1 MKEIDIGKVSRR
13 TGLPASTLRYYEE
26 KGLIRSIGRNGLKRV
41 FDESVIQRLTLIA
54 LGRGAGFAL
63 DEIAA
68 MLNAG
73 TQPAIDRTQLQ
84 AKADELDRSIKHLS
98 TIRDG
103 LRHAASCPAENH
115 LQCPK
120 FQQLMS
126 LAARTTARAK
136 AKPSA

>member
-63 DEIAA
+63 DEIAS

-98 TIRDG
+98 AIRDG

-136 AKPSA
+136 AKPAA

>member
-63 DEIAA
+63 DEIAS

-98 TIRDG
+98 AIRDG

-136 AKPSA
+136 AKPEA

>member
-84 AKADELDRSIKHLS
+84 AKADKLDRSIKHLS
-98 TIRDG
+98 AIRDG

-136 AKPSA
+136 TKPAA

>member
-1 MKEIDIGKVSRR
+1 MKEIDIDKVSRR

-98 TIRDG
+98 AIRDG

-136 AKPSA
+136 TKPEA